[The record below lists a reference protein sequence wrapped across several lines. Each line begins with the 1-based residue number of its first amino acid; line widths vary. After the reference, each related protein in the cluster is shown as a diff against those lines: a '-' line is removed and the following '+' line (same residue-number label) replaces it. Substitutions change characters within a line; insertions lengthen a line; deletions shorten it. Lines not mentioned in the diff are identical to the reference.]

1 MLSPTQL
8 AFLVGLP
15 LCDCLG
21 GELFAVILHPFG
33 FASHSA
39 CTDDNAAVPELATA
53 LGFPEVTTC
62 AGVLSM
68 DYCPSVPADLL
79 HYCCASCAGIRETR
93 YNRHPDDILKPPP
106 PPSPPPPPPSRY
118 RLDVT
123 QVNGPGYFCIGDFW
137 FYDSDGMKISTSP
150 DGGSSQYEH
159 HPDYAAGMAFD
170 EDTKDPKKKYSYYC
184 SDWNK
189 KVGWLQYDFGSPT
202 AVSKYSI
209 KGLRFNANGVGAG
222 SWVLRGSSDGTTW
235 TTLDSQSG
243 HTWTGHE
250 VKSFILDAVQ
260 G

>member
-1 MLSPTQL
+1 MLSPAQL

-15 LCDCLG
+15 LCDCFG
-21 GELFAVILHPFG
+21 GALFAVILHPFG

-243 HTWTGHE
+243 HTWTEYE
-250 VKSFILDAVQ
+250 VKSFILDVVQ